1 MVNVGTPEWLAI
13 WVLLPIGAWLAASV
27 SGAAG
32 FGGALLLLPLLT
44 WVVGPRAAVPL
55 LTIAQLCGNLSRV
68 GFGFRD
74 ISWGPVWWFCA
85 GAVPASVLGAWL
97 FVGLP
102 GEWIQRGIG
111 VLLLAVVAARQTE
124 FFRRPFPSQWL
135 PWCGAI
141 VGLLSA
147 LAGSAGPLGAAVFLS
162 LQLPRGSYVAS
173 EAVTASVMHLTK
185 LGVYGRFAIIGQGDA
200 YVGALLGAA
209 MVMGS
214 WTGRQL
220 IEKMSEG
227 TFRRFVEGLMVIAAV
242 ALLIF

>member
-1 MVNVGTPEWLAI
+1 MMWA
-13 WVLLPIGAWLAASV
+13 LLLIGAWLAASI

-68 GFGFRD
+68 GFGFRE
-74 ISWGPVWWFCA
+74 ISWKPVWRFCA

-102 GEWIQRGIG
+102 GEWVQRGIG
-111 VLLLAVVAARQTE
+111 VFLLALVAVRQTKLAE
-124 FFRRPFPSQWL
+124 RPIPSHWL
-135 PWCGAI
+135 PWCGAV

-173 EAVTASVMHLTK
+173 EAVTAAVMHLTK
-185 LGVYGRFAIIGQGDA
+185 LGVYGRFAILGEGDL
-200 YVGALLGAA
+200 YTGALLGTA
-209 MVMGS
+209 MIAGS
-214 WTGRQL
+214 WTGRRL
-220 IEKMSEG
+220 IEKMPEAS
-227 TFRRFVEGLMVIAAV
+227 FRRLIEVLLVLTAA
-242 ALLIF
+242 ALLVW